1 MHSSLSSRNKMRIP
15 KSWVPIMAKKIVDKL
30 IANGMISSKIP
41 VEKLIERTGAILL
54 DELMVEDRLNNEV
67 RELLKQHET
76 DIERNR
82 MDYRKL
88 FELTKQKLVKERNL
102 VL

>member
-1 MHSSLSSRNKMRIP
+1 
-15 KSWVPIMAKKIVDKL
+15 MAKRIVDTL
-30 IANGMISSKIP
+30 IAREMIRPKIS
-41 VEKLIERTGAILL
+41 VEKLIDQADAILL
-54 DELMVEDRLNNEV
+54 DELMIEDRLNDEV
-67 RELLKQHET
+67 RELLKKHEN

-88 FELTKQKLVKERNL
+88 FDLTKQKLVKERNL